1 MMKKIILTVVVCSL
15 SLLST
20 SAFSQSGH
28 LKVKV
33 LGTLIHDKYFGKCM
47 AFVGKKVNTAT
58 NSPDC
63 PTKWVSF
70 SCDGTYNSK
79 DIAYRKLDI
88 AQKTEIT
95 HGSMMIFVDD
105 TKKHN
110 GHCYA
115 YRVESIRK

>member
-20 SAFSQSGH
+20 SAFSQTGF
-28 LKVKV
+28 LQAKVTR
-33 LGTLIHDKYFGKCM
+33 TLIHDTLFGKCM
-47 AFVGKKVNTAT
+47 ARLDKMANTAS
-58 NSPDC
+58 NAPDC
-63 PTKWVSF
+63 PSVWVTF

-95 HGSMMIFVDD
+95 DGQMIVYVDD

-110 GHCYA
+110 GHCYVN
-115 YRVESIRK
+115 RIESLK

>member
-1 MMKKIILTVVVCSL
+1 MKKIILTVVVCSL

-20 SAFSQSGH
+20 SVFSQKGG
-28 LKVKV
+28 LTAKVV
-33 LGTLIHDKYFGKCM
+33 RILIDDTSYGQCMVYLDK
-47 AFVGKKVNTAT
+47 AINTAS

-63 PTKWVSF
+63 PSKWVSL

-88 AQKTEIT
+88 AQKSEIT
-95 HGSMMIFVDD
+95 QQDMRIYVDD

-110 GHCYA
+110 GFCYA
-115 YRVESIRK
+115 FRVDSYR

>member
-1 MMKKIILTVVVCSL
+1 MKKIILTVVVCLL

-20 SAFSQSGH
+20 SAFSQTGA
-28 LKVKV
+28 LKAEVIH
-33 LGTLIHDKYFGKCM
+33 TLVHDKYFGKCL
-47 AFVGKKVNTAT
+47 ALLDKKVDTAT

-95 HGSMMIFVDD
+95 HGSMMVYVDD
-105 TKKHN
+105 TRKHN

-115 YRVESIRK
+115 YRVESIR